1 MSDLPQISEAFL
13 VNTDM
18 SCYPPFDHSI
28 ILLIPLYNLPVF
40 HSNDLLQL
48 NTTPPK
54 PEYYVNYLIL
64 KEIREIDYIVS
75 KASKL

>member
-1 MSDLPQISEAFL
+1 MKLSGYRDVS
-13 VNTDM
+13 
-18 SCYPPFDHSI
+18 FDHSI
-28 ILLIPLYNLPVF
+28 TLLIPLYNLPVF
-40 HSNDLLQL
+40 HSNGLLQL

-54 PEYYVNYLIL
+54 LEYYVNSLIE